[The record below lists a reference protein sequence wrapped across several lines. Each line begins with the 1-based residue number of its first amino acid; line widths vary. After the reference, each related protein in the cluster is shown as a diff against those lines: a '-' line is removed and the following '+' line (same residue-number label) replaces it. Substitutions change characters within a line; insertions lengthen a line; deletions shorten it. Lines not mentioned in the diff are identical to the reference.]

1 MKYGSPLLLAMS
13 LVLGLMSLGAMQGN
27 KPSPSGDIREGTI
40 LNLYDAFGRN
50 PDLTKDFGFSC
61 ITRYQGKTILFD
73 AGSNADVFKTNT
85 EKLGVDLRKV
95 DIVVVSHPHFDHLNG
110 IDYLLQ
116 INPKVK
122 IYFPYDVFWGAP
134 VPFDATGQE
143 PEVRDSLPKEM
154 QYFDGGPTRFTIQ
167 QSGRFWNA
175 NIEFV
180 KTSREIMPGLNL
192 VATSS
197 DYLGYYSCYPN
208 KTFVPGQ
215 FESNVGECKQSKL
228 PELSL
233 SMDTRNGEVLIVGC
247 SHTGVERIIA
257 ETKTF
262 TGKHIDLV
270 YGGFH
275 LIPFDRSQIASV
287 ISEIRHDLLVRRV
300 APAHCTGHL
309 AFKMLQD
316 EYGDDYLYAGLGE
329 TIAFE

>member
-215 FESNVGECKQSKL
+215 VESNVGECKQSKL

-257 ETKTF
+257 ETKSF

-316 EYGDDYLYAGLGE
+316 ECGDDYLYAGLGE